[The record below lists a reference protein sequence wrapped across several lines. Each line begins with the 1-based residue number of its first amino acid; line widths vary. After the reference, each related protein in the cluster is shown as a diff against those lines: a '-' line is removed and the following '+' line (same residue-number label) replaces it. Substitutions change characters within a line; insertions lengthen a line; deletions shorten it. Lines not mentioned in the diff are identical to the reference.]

1 MWSVFNTVIFLPIII
16 KISSLFNSV
25 RVTVNETRNNTKL
38 TEAKLTQW
46 ERMEKRIHRE
56 KWMKK
61 NHRDRT
67 DRQKG
72 FERKVNT
79 QGKPRA
85 NIRGKPRGRS

>member
-61 NHRDRT
+61 
-67 DRQKG
+67 
-72 FERKVNT
+72 
-79 QGKPRA
+79 KPQRPY
-85 NIRGKPRGRS
+85 R